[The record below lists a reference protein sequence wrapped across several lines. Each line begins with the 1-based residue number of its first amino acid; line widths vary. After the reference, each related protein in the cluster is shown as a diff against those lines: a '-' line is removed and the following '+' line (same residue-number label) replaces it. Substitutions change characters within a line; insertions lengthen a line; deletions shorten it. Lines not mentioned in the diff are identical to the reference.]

1 MRVRDIM
8 ADDMPRSPSGM
19 DDPHYYDGLDTN
31 PSWEPAHTLPVSPPK
46 RKAAIPVIYFNEIR
60 AQLDAADFVEGLLTD
75 AAMAVVYGQSNSG
88 KTFWTLDLALH
99 VAAGKPWNGREVEQ
113 RGVLWLAMEG
123 SFGAQNRVI
132 AWCKHYEIDAET
144 LPFAIIPVA
153 LNLLDPEADT
163 EPLLATMSDVGARFD
178 IPVGW
183 TIVDTL
189 SRAMAGGNENAPD
202 DMGALVTNGTRLQQA
217 GKTAVLW
224 IHHAGKDDAKGARG
238 HSLLRAATDTEIE
251 ITADGPQR
259 MAQVK
264 KQREMDC
271 DGVFA
276 FTLQVVELGLNKRGK
291 PVTSCVVAGSESGH
305 TAGAV
310 LGPKLKGHS
319 RRALEVL
326 HDLLCESGKGGFV
339 GVPTGLPSVPEE
351 WWRQRFYDRTV
362 SDGKDDLKQDS
373 RRAAFNRAAMELQ
386 DKHLVGISKGRVWS
400 IRGQTFTQT
409 ESQTEI

>member
-1 MRVRDIM
+1 MD
-8 ADDMPRSPSGM
+8 DDMNESSPYRTLYAGFRGTES
-19 DDPHYYDGLDTN
+19 
-31 PSWEPAHTLPVSPPK
+31 EPKPL
-46 RKAAIPVIYFNEIR
+46 PVIYFNDIR

-75 AAMAVVYGQSNSG
+75 ASMAVVYGQSNSG

-99 VAAGKPWNGREVEQ
+99 VAAGKRWNGRDVEQ

-123 SFGAQNRVI
+123 SYGAQNRVI
-132 AWCKHYEIDAET
+132 AWCKHHEIDAET

-163 EPLLATMSDVGARFD
+163 EPLLAVMKTVGARFT

-217 GKTAVLW
+217 GKSAVLW

-271 DGVFA
+271 DGVFS
-276 FTLQVVELGLNKRGK
+276 FQLETVELGLNKRGK
-291 PVTSCVVAGSESGH
+291 PVTSCVVVGQPGGH

-310 LGPKLKGHS
+310 LPGLRGHP
-319 RRALEVL
+319 RRALGVL
-326 HDLLCESGKGGFV
+326 HDLLIESGKGGFP
-339 GVPTGLPSVPEE
+339 GVPEDHLSVPEE

-362 SDGKDDLKQDS
+362 SDGKDDIKQDS

-400 IRGQTFTQT
+400 IRGQTFAQT
-409 ESQTEI
+409 K